1 MNAVDDREFFD
12 NALKTLNEYTVK
24 VKRLRDEYKLTKKES
39 KKESKS
45 LNKVLPAGI
54 RGSANDTT
62 IIQWK
67 RSLRPF
73 S

>member
-1 MNAVDDREFFD
+1 MNTVDDKEFFD
-12 NALKTLNEYTVK
+12 NALKTLKEYTLK

-39 KKESKS
+39 KKK

-54 RGSANDTT
+54 KGSANDTSL
-62 IIQWK
+62 ILWK
-67 RSLRPF
+67 QSLRPF